1 MTVIELLNALKIT
14 GELRKYFQDALNYV
28 IEEEQNFLDINLAKD
43 IYPHLAEIYELS
55 PLTVKTKFIRM
66 VCEFNKEHPK
76 IFKRYF
82 SVNTKMTVKKV
93 LTLMLVKLDVR

>member
-14 GELRKYFQDALNYV
+14 GELRKYFQDALNYI

-43 IYPHLAEIYELS
+43 IYPQLGEMYELS

-66 VCEFNKEHPK
+66 VCSFNKEHPK
-76 IFKRYF
+76 IFKKYF
-82 SVNTKMTVKKV
+82 GINTKMTVKKI
-93 LTLMLVKLDVR
+93 LTLMLIKLDVR